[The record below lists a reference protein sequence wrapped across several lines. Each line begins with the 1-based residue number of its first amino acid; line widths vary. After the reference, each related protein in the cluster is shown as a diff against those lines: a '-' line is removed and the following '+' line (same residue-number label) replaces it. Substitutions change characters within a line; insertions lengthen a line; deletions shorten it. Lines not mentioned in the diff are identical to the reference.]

1 MEKIQIYSRH
11 VTSVH
16 YLYNEK
22 SINYPAG
29 RSACIP
35 CLSFCT
41 DVIMESSNQNASYKN
56 ERAHNGSNIPPSNTV
71 AKNSSNMCRRL
82 IIGLGLVFF
91 QQFTGQPNIIYYAA
105 DIFRIVGFCG
115 ELSSTL
121 ATVGLG
127 AMKVSCDQF
136 FWIWIHAKLFILTL
150 EYTYKLKYM
159 KNGRF
164 VCRLER
170 Q

>member
-1 MEKIQIYSRH
+1 MTDIGDGKILTFLHCVFENDR
-11 VTSVH
+11 
-16 YLYNEK
+16 YL
-22 SINYPAG
+22 
-29 RSACIP
+29 
-35 CLSFCT
+35 
-41 DVIMESSNQNASYKN
+41 VMESSFGGKVLTLYQDHWSEKQA
-56 ERAHNGSNIPPSNTV
+56 ELLSNLLVV
-71 AKNSSNMCRRL
+71 AKTSSNMCRRL

-127 AMKVSCDQF
+127 AMKVSCGQF
-136 FWIWIHAKLFILTL
+136 FQIWMHAKTIFI
-150 EYTYKLKYM
+150 YSKIIYKLKYM

>member
-1 MEKIQIYSRH
+1 MGPLW
-11 VTSVH
+11 TSPIIKKFIH
-16 YLYNEK
+16 
-22 SINYPAG
+22 YPAG
-29 RSACIP
+29 GSTCIP

-56 ERAHNGSNIPPSNTV
+56 ERAHNGSNIPSSNTV
-71 AKNSSNMCRRL
+71 AKTSSNMCRRL

-127 AMKVSCDQF
+127 AMKVSCGQF
-136 FWIWIHAKLFILTL
+136 FQIWMHAKTIFI
-150 EYTYKLKYM
+150 YSKIIYKLKYM

-164 VCRLER
+164 FCRLQR

>member
-1 MEKIQIYSRH
+1 MGP
-11 VTSVH
+11 VWTSPIIKKFIH
-16 YLYNEK
+16 
-22 SINYPAG
+22 YPAG
-29 RSACIP
+29 GSTCIP

-41 DVIMESSNQNASYKN
+41 DVIMESSNQNGSYKN
-56 ERAHNGSNIPPSNTV
+56 ERAHNGSNIPSSNTV
-71 AKNSSNMCRRL
+71 AKTSSNMCRRL

-127 AMKVSCDQF
+127 AMKVPGDQLF
-136 FWIWIHAKLFILTL
+136 RIWCMQKIFSLTL
-150 EYTYKLKYM
+150 KYTYK
-159 KNGRF
+159 
-164 VCRLER
+164 
-170 Q
+170 

>member
-1 MEKIQIYSRH
+1 MVLVWTSLIMKKI
-11 VTSVH
+11 VH
-16 YLYNEK
+16 YL
-22 SINYPAG
+22 AG
-29 RSACIP
+29 GSTCIP

-41 DVIMESSNQNASYKN
+41 DVIMESSNQNGSYKN
-56 ERAHNGSNIPPSNTV
+56 ERAHNGSNIPSSNTV
-71 AKNSSNMCRRL
+71 AKTSSNMCRRL

-127 AMKVSCDQF
+127 VMKVRGDQLF
-136 FWIWIHAKLFILTL
+136 RIWMHAKKCS
-150 EYTYKLKYM
+150 Y
-159 KNGRF
+159 
-164 VCRLER
+164 
-170 Q
+170 

>member
-1 MEKIQIYSRH
+1 MGP
-11 VTSVH
+11 VWTSPIIKKFIH
-16 YLYNEK
+16 
-22 SINYPAG
+22 YPAG
-29 RSACIP
+29 GSTCIP

-41 DVIMESSNQNASYKN
+41 DVIMESSNQNGSYKN
-56 ERAHNGSNIPPSNTV
+56 ERAHNGSNIPSSNTV
-71 AKNSSNMCRRL
+71 AKTSSNMCRRL

-127 AMKVSCDQF
+127 VMKVRGDQLF
-136 FWIWIHAKLFILTL
+136 RIWMHAKKIFLLTL
-150 EYTYKLKYM
+150 KYIYK
-159 KNGRF
+159 
-164 VCRLER
+164 
-170 Q
+170 

>member
-1 MEKIQIYSRH
+1 MMKKFIH
-11 VTSVH
+11 
-16 YLYNEK
+16 
-22 SINYPAG
+22 YPAG
-29 RSACIP
+29 GSTCIP

-41 DVIMESSNQNASYKN
+41 DVIMESSNQNGSYKN
-56 ERAHNGSNIPPSNTV
+56 ERAHNGSNIPSSNTV
-71 AKNSSNMCRRL
+71 AKTSSNMCRRL

-127 AMKVSCDQF
+127 AMKVPGDR
-136 FWIWIHAKLFILTL
+136 LFRI
-150 EYTYKLKYM
+150 
-159 KNGRF
+159 
-164 VCRLER
+164 
-170 Q
+170 

>member
-1 MEKIQIYSRH
+1 MGPLW
-11 VTSVH
+11 TSPIIKKFIH
-16 YLYNEK
+16 
-22 SINYPAG
+22 YPAG
-29 RSACIP
+29 GSTCIP

-56 ERAHNGSNIPPSNTV
+56 ERAHNGSNIPSSNTV
-71 AKNSSNMCRRL
+71 AKTSSNMCRRL

-127 AMKVSCDQF
+127 AMKVPGDQF
-136 FWIWIHAKLFILTL
+136 FRTWMQAKKVFINFKIHL
-150 EYTYKLKYM
+150 
-159 KNGRF
+159 
-164 VCRLER
+164 
-170 Q
+170 

>member
-1 MEKIQIYSRH
+1 MNYPN
-11 VTSVH
+11 
-16 YLYNEK
+16 NEK
-22 SINYPAG
+22 FIHYPAG
-29 RSACIP
+29 GSTCIP

-41 DVIMESSNQNASYKN
+41 DVIMESSNQNGSYKN
-56 ERAHNGSNIPPSNTV
+56 ERAHNGSNIPSSNTV
-71 AKNSSNMCRRL
+71 AKTSSNMCRRL

-127 AMKVSCDQF
+127 AMKVSCDKFIQ
-136 FWIWIHAKLFILTL
+136 IWMHGKNSFINLKIHLYIDFHTLKLSI
-150 EYTYKLKYM
+150 
-159 KNGRF
+159 
-164 VCRLER
+164 RL
-170 Q
+170 